1 MNRRLI
7 GRHLALL
14 AVCAAWV
21 LAVYRL
27 GILCPIRYLTGVP
40 CPFCGMTRAWLSA
53 LGGDWAAALRFHPL
67 FLLGPPLIWAA
78 VHSKVWPLSR
88 LPRRSLSLPRRREQP
103 VNPPT
108 APELGAVLHW
118 AEHCVARRC
127 VEPYEQ
133 RVAAN

>member
-88 LPRRSLSLPRRREQP
+88 LPRRVRE
-103 VNPPT
+103 
-108 APELGAVLHW
+108 GAL
-118 AEHCVARRC
+118 
-127 VEPYEQ
+127 
-133 RVAAN
+133 AAGGILFFAVYLVRLVTGNLL